1 MSSGV
6 GEDGEKPPNH
16 ERWVISYA
24 DFMTLLFAL
33 FVVLFASSS
42 RNRAKMD
49 EEAKGMAAAFKGMT
63 PALIRQM
70 GTSHGVMAHQPSPVP
85 KPIENPAPHTPRNP
99 EKPRQ
104 AAPVKLPVPPRPRAA
119 AIAPKP
125 AQTMPPP
132 IPASP
137 QPQPLPEPP
146 RPVLSKAVSQQ
157 LAQEA
162 LALEKVRQQLES
174 LLSPLTSG
182 HQVTIESTPLT
193 LTISL
198 DAAVLF
204 DSGKA
209 ELLPGAKNLLDSVAS
224 SLKTLPRPFA
234 INLQGYT
241 DNQPIATAQYPSNW
255 SLSAERAVSVVELF
269 GQQGIDGDRL
279 SAQGFGEYVPLA
291 DNATEQGRAKNRRVV
306 IVIRAPDVQ
315 TPSPATTTEP
325 VIPASRESPPPLV
338 PTPPSPASL
347 NPMLPQPPPAPP
359 AAAAIRPTLLPSA
372 LPHPSH

>member
-1 MSSGV
+1 MSSG

-42 RNRAKMD
+42 RNRAKME
-49 EEAKGMAAAFKGMT
+49 EEAKGMVAAFHGLT
-63 PALIRQM
+63 PALIRQQGASKGM
-70 GTSHGVMAHQPSPVP
+70 MKHQPSPVP
-85 KPIENPAPHTPRNP
+85 KPIENPAPRTPHN
-99 EKPRQ
+99 EAKPKQ
-104 AAPVKLPVPPRPRAA
+104 SAPVNLPVPPKPHAP

-125 AQTMPPP
+125 AQPMPPP
-132 IPASP
+132 TPVP
-137 QPQPLPEPP
+137 Q

-162 LALEKVRQQLES
+162 LALEKVKQQLES

-182 HQVTIESTPLT
+182 HQVTIEATPLT

-209 ELLPGAKNLLDSVAS
+209 ELLPGAKSLLDNVAD
-224 SLKTLPRPFA
+224 SLKSLPRPFA

-241 DNQPIATAQYPSNW
+241 DNQPIATPQYPSNW

-269 GQQGIDGDRL
+269 GQQGIEGDRL

-291 DNATEQGRAKNRRVV
+291 DNSTEQGRAKNRRVV

-315 TPSPATTTEP
+315 APSPSTTTAPESEP
-325 VIPASRESPPPLV
+325 IAPASLNVTLPQPAPPSRAAVASPS
-338 PTPPSPASL
+338 PPSPAS
-347 NPMLPQPPPAPP
+347 
-359 AAAAIRPTLLPSA
+359 
-372 LPHPSH
+372 PHPSP